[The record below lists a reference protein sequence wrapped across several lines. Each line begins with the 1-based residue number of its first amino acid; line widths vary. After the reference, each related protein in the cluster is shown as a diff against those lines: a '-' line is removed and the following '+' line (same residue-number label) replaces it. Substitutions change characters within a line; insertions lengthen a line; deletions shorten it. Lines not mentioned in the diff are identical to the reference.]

1 MSTCGGAMIAYV
13 GGLQSLETNEELQNL
28 DLGVIYPTEEDWNG
42 GERKIT
48 CYLYSVDGSQLMKS
62 YKAAS

>member
-1 MSTCGGAMIAYV
+1 MNTCGGALIAYV
-13 GGLQSLETNEELQNL
+13 GGLQTVETNAELQNI

-48 CYLYSVDGSQLMKS
+48 CYLHSVDGTKLTKS
-62 YKAAS
+62 YKVAA